1 MVSRQNF
8 DRLAGHIKWGEDT
21 LALVIFSAMSIL
33 PVIETIARI
42 FGTNIIPASQAI
54 VQHCTLWIG
63 FLGAVLAARRN
74 KLLALTR
81 EPIFNQ
87 EGSLHF
93 GRWIAKPCLFLL

>member
-1 MVSRQNF
+1 
-8 DRLAGHIKWGEDT
+8 
-21 LALVIFSAMSIL
+21 MSIL

-87 EGSLHF
+87 EGSLHL
-93 GRWIAKPCLFLL
+93 GRWIAITMSFLIIISLAWGSFYLLKIE